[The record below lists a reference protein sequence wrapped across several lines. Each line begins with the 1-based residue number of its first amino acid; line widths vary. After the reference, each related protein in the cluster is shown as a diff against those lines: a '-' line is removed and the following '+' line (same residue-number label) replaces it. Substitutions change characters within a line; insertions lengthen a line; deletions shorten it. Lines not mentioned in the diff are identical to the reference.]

1 MNKIYNFIKNNSSWL
16 IPAFGLLCLVCYCA
30 HFILSLV
37 QGVDDT
43 TNVFDVLRIFLS
55 EIFVYLVGVFMMIF
69 GRARNNARMQK
80 LIVFLSGIYLAVSNF
95 VSGVSGMFMI
105 VNNSGA
111 TLIISYV
118 LEFMVSLAWVF
129 ILCEGSYGY
138 LQNNFE
144 RRIGVIAN
152 LFSVVLILN
161 LVSVVLS
168 FIIAGAGGALISI
181 FIASLPSLTSFFYLA
196 CLYCSYID
204 IYYIGY
210 NNPRPKKDKEKK
222 EKIDLDIHSY

>member
-1 MNKIYNFIKNNSSWL
+1 MNKIYNFIKKNSSWL
-16 IPAFGLLCLVCYCA
+16 IPAFGILCLVCYCA
-30 HFILSLV
+30 VFFLSLV
-37 QGVDDT
+37 QDVDGT
-43 TNVFDVLRIFLS
+43 TNVFDVLKNFLS
-55 EIFVYLVGVFMMIF
+55 GIFVYLVGVFMMIF

-105 VNNSGA
+105 VDSGA

-118 LEFMVSLAWVF
+118 LSFIVSLAWVF

-168 FIIAGAGGALISI
+168 FIIAGANGALISI
-181 FIASLPSLTSFFYLA
+181 FIASLPSLTSLFYLA

-210 NNPRPKKDKEKK
+210 NNPHPKKDKEKK
-222 EKIDLDIHSY
+222 ETIDLDIHSY

>member
-1 MNKIYNFIKNNSSWL
+1 MNKIYNFIKKNSSWL
-16 IPAFGLLCLVCYCA
+16 IPAFGILCLVCYCA
-30 HFILSLV
+30 HFTLSLV

-43 TNVFDVLRIFLS
+43 ANVFQVLGFLLS
-55 EIFVYLVGVFMMIF
+55 GIFVYLVGVFMMIF
-69 GRARNNARMQK
+69 GRVRNNARMQK

-105 VNNSGA
+105 VDSGV

-118 LEFMVSLAWVF
+118 LSFIVSLAWVF

-168 FIIAGAGGALISI
+168 FIMAGADGALISI

-210 NNPRPKKDKEKK
+210 NNPRPKKDKEK
-222 EKIDLDIHSY
+222 IDLDIHSY

>member
-1 MNKIYNFIKNNSSWL
+1 MNKIYNFIKKNSSWL
-16 IPAFGLLCLVCYCA
+16 IPAFGILCLVCYCA
-30 HFILSLV
+30 VFILSLV
-37 QGVDDT
+37 QDVDGT
-43 TNVFDVLRIFLS
+43 TNVFDVLKNFLS
-55 EIFVYLVGVFMMIF
+55 GIFVYLVGVFMMIF

-105 VNNSGA
+105 VDNSV

-118 LEFMVSLAWVF
+118 LSFIVSLAWVF

-168 FIIAGAGGALISI
+168 FIIAGANGALISI

>member
-1 MNKIYNFIKNNSSWL
+1 MNKIYNFIKKNSSWL

-37 QGVDDT
+37 QDVDDT

-105 VNNSGA
+105 VNSV

-118 LEFMVSLAWVF
+118 LEFIVSLAWVF

-210 NNPRPKKDKEKK
+210 NNPRPKKNKEKK

>member
-1 MNKIYNFIKNNSSWL
+1 MNKIYDFIKKNSSWL
-16 IPAFGLLCLVCYCA
+16 IPAFGILCSVCYCA
-30 HFILSLV
+30 VFILSLV
-37 QGVDDT
+37 QDVDGT
-43 TNVFDVLRIFLS
+43 TNVFDVLKNFLS
-55 EIFVYLVGVFMMIF
+55 GIFVYLVGVFMMIF

-105 VNNSGA
+105 VDSGA

-118 LEFMVSLAWVF
+118 LSFIVSLAWVF

-168 FIIAGAGGALISI
+168 FIIAGANGALISI
-181 FIASLPSLTSFFYLA
+181 FIASLPSLTSLFYLA

>member
-1 MNKIYNFIKNNSSWL
+1 
-16 IPAFGLLCLVCYCA
+16 
-30 HFILSLV
+30 
-37 QGVDDT
+37 
-43 TNVFDVLRIFLS
+43 
-55 EIFVYLVGVFMMIF
+55 MMIF
-69 GRARNNARMQK
+69 GRARNNAKMQK

-105 VNNSGA
+105 VNNSA

-118 LEFMVSLAWVF
+118 LEFIVSLAWVF

>member
-1 MNKIYNFIKNNSSWL
+1 MNKIYNFIKKNSSWL
-16 IPAFGLLCLVCYCA
+16 IPAFGLLCLVCYCT

-105 VNNSGA
+105 VNSGA

-168 FIIAGAGGALISI
+168 FIIAGASGALISI
-181 FIASLPSLTSFFYLA
+181 FIDSLPSLTSFFYLA

>member
-1 MNKIYNFIKNNSSWL
+1 MNKIYNFIKKNSSWL

-30 HFILSLV
+30 HFTLSLV

-43 TNVFDVLRIFLS
+43 ANVFQVLGFLLS
-55 EIFVYLVGVFMMIF
+55 GIFVYLVGVFMMIF

-105 VNNSGA
+105 VNNSV

-118 LEFMVSLAWVF
+118 LSFIVSLAWVF

-152 LFSVVLILN
+152 LFSVILILN

-168 FIIAGAGGALISI
+168 FIMAGADGALISI

>member
-1 MNKIYNFIKNNSSWL
+1 MNKIYNFIKKNSSWL

-30 HFILSLV
+30 HFTLSLV

-43 TNVFDVLRIFLS
+43 TNVFQVLGNLLS
-55 EIFVYLVGVFMMIF
+55 GIFVYLVGVFMMIF

-105 VNNSGA
+105 VNNSV

-118 LEFMVSLAWVF
+118 LDFIVSLAWVF

-152 LFSVVLILN
+152 LLSVVLILN

-168 FIIAGAGGALISI
+168 FIIAGVNGALISI
-181 FIASLPSLTSFFYLA
+181 FVASLPSLTSFFYLA

>member
-1 MNKIYNFIKNNSSWL
+1 MNKIYNFIKKNSSWL

-30 HFILSLV
+30 HFTLSLV

-43 TNVFDVLRIFLS
+43 TNVFHVLGILLS
-55 EIFVYLVGVFMMIF
+55 GIFVYLVGVFMMIF

-95 VSGVSGMFMI
+95 VSGVSGLFMI
-105 VNNSGA
+105 VNSGA

-118 LEFMVSLAWVF
+118 LSFIVSLAWVY

-152 LFSVVLILN
+152 LLSVVLILN

-168 FIIAGAGGALISI
+168 FIIAGANGALIYI
-181 FIASLPSLTSFFYLA
+181 FIDSLPSLTSFFYLA

-222 EKIDLDIHSY
+222 EEIDLDIHSY

>member
-1 MNKIYNFIKNNSSWL
+1 MNKIYNFIKKISSWL
-16 IPAFGLLCLVCYCA
+16 IPAFGILCLVCYCA
-30 HFILSLV
+30 HFTLSLV

-43 TNVFDVLRIFLS
+43 TNVFQVLGFLLS
-55 EIFVYLVGVFMMIF
+55 GIFVYLVGVFMMIF
-69 GRARNNARMQK
+69 GRVRNNARMQK

-105 VNNSGA
+105 VDSGV

-118 LEFMVSLAWVF
+118 LSFIVSLAWVF

-152 LFSVVLILN
+152 LFSVILILN

-168 FIIAGAGGALISI
+168 FIMAGADGALISI

-210 NNPRPKKDKEKK
+210 NNPRPKKHKEKK

>member
-1 MNKIYNFIKNNSSWL
+1 
-16 IPAFGLLCLVCYCA
+16 
-30 HFILSLV
+30 
-37 QGVDDT
+37 
-43 TNVFDVLRIFLS
+43 
-55 EIFVYLVGVFMMIF
+55 MMIF

-105 VNNSGA
+105 VNNGA

-118 LEFMVSLAWVF
+118 LSFIVSLAWVF

-138 LQNNFE
+138 LQKNFE

-168 FIIAGAGGALISI
+168 FIIAGANGALISI

-222 EKIDLDIHSY
+222 ETIDLDIHSY

>member
-1 MNKIYNFIKNNSSWL
+1 MNKIYNFIKKNSSWL
-16 IPAFGLLCLVCYCA
+16 IPAFGILCLVCYCA
-30 HFILSLV
+30 HFTLSLV

-43 TNVFDVLRIFLS
+43 TNVFQVLGNLLS
-55 EIFVYLVGVFMMIF
+55 GIFVYLVGVFMLIF

-105 VNNSGA
+105 VNNSV

-118 LEFMVSLAWVF
+118 LEFIVSLAWVF

-168 FIIAGAGGALISI
+168 FIIAGADGALISI

>member
-1 MNKIYNFIKNNSSWL
+1 MNKIYNFIKKNSSWL

-30 HFILSLV
+30 HFTLSLV

-43 TNVFDVLRIFLS
+43 TNVFQVLGNLLS
-55 EIFVYLVGVFMMIF
+55 GIFVYLVGVFMMIF

-105 VNNSGA
+105 VNNSV

-118 LEFMVSLAWVF
+118 LEFIVSLAWVF

-168 FIIAGAGGALISI
+168 FIIAGVDGALISI

-210 NNPRPKKDKEKK
+210 NNPRPKKNKEKK

>member
-1 MNKIYNFIKNNSSWL
+1 MNKIYNFIKKNSSWL

-37 QGVDDT
+37 QDVDDT

-105 VNNSGA
+105 VNNSA

-210 NNPRPKKDKEKK
+210 NNPRPKKNK

>member
-1 MNKIYNFIKNNSSWL
+1 
-16 IPAFGLLCLVCYCA
+16 
-30 HFILSLV
+30 
-37 QGVDDT
+37 
-43 TNVFDVLRIFLS
+43 
-55 EIFVYLVGVFMMIF
+55 MMIF

-80 LIVFLSGIYLAVSNF
+80 LIVFLSGIYLTVSNF

-105 VNNSGA
+105 VDNSA

-118 LEFMVSLAWVF
+118 LSFIVSLAWVF

-168 FIIAGAGGALISI
+168 FIIAGANGALISI
-181 FIASLPSLTSFFYLA
+181 FVASLPSLTSFFYLA
-196 CLYCSYID
+196 CVYCSYID

-222 EKIDLDIHSY
+222 ETIDLDIHSY

>member
-16 IPAFGLLCLVCYCA
+16 IPAFGLFCLVCYCA

-37 QGVDDT
+37 QDVDDT
-43 TNVFDVLRIFLS
+43 TNVFDVLRNFLS

-105 VNNSGA
+105 VNSGA

>member
-1 MNKIYNFIKNNSSWL
+1 MNKIYNFIKKNSSWL
-16 IPAFGLLCLVCYCA
+16 IPVLGILCLVCYCA
-30 HFILSLV
+30 AFILSLV
-37 QGVDDT
+37 QGVDNT
-43 TNVFDVLRIFLS
+43 TDVFDVLGSLLS
-55 EIFVYLVGVFMMIF
+55 GIFVYLVGVFMMIF

-95 VSGVSGMFMI
+95 VSGVNGMFMI
-105 VNNSGA
+105 VNSGA

-118 LEFMVSLAWVF
+118 LSFIVSLAWVF

-168 FIIAGAGGALISI
+168 FIIAGANGALISI
-181 FIASLPSLTSFFYLA
+181 FIASLPSLTSLFYLA

-222 EKIDLDIHSY
+222 EKIDLEIHSY

>member
-1 MNKIYNFIKNNSSWL
+1 
-16 IPAFGLLCLVCYCA
+16 
-30 HFILSLV
+30 V
-37 QGVDDT
+37 QGVDNT
-43 TNVFDVLRIFLS
+43 TDVFDVLRIFLS
-55 EIFVYLVGVFMMIF
+55 GIFVYLVGVFMMIF

-105 VNNSGA
+105 VDNSV

-118 LEFMVSLAWVF
+118 LSFIVSLAWVF

-168 FIIAGAGGALISI
+168 FIIAGANGALISI
-181 FIASLPSLTSFFYLA
+181 FIASLPSLTSLFYLA

>member
-1 MNKIYNFIKNNSSWL
+1 MNKIYNFIKKNSSWL
-16 IPAFGLLCLVCYCA
+16 IPAFGILCLVCYCA
-30 HFILSLV
+30 VFILFLV
-37 QGVDDT
+37 QDVDGT
-43 TNVFDVLRIFLS
+43 TNVFDVLKNFLS

-105 VNNSGA
+105 VDSGA

-118 LEFMVSLAWVF
+118 LSFIVSLAWVF

-168 FIIAGAGGALISI
+168 FIIAGANGALISI
-181 FIASLPSLTSFFYLA
+181 FIASLPSLTSLFYLA

>member
-1 MNKIYNFIKNNSSWL
+1 MNKIYNFIKKNSSWL
-16 IPAFGLLCLVCYCA
+16 IPALGILCLICYCA
-30 HFILSLV
+30 AFILSLV
-37 QGVDDT
+37 QGVDNT
-43 TNVFDVLRIFLS
+43 TDVFDVLRIFLS
-55 EIFVYLVGVFMMIF
+55 GIFVYLVGVFMMIF

-95 VSGVSGMFMI
+95 VSGVNGMFMI
-105 VNNSGA
+105 VNSGA

-118 LEFMVSLAWVF
+118 LSFIVSLAWVF

-168 FIIAGAGGALISI
+168 FIIAGANGALISI
-181 FIASLPSLTSFFYLA
+181 FIASLPSLTSLFYLA

>member
-1 MNKIYNFIKNNSSWL
+1 MNKIYNFIKKNSSWL
-16 IPAFGLLCLVCYCA
+16 IPAFGILCLVCYCA
-30 HFILSLV
+30 HFTLSLV

-43 TNVFDVLRIFLS
+43 ANVFQVLGFLLS
-55 EIFVYLVGVFMMIF
+55 GIFVYLVGVFMMIF

-105 VNNSGA
+105 VNNSV

-118 LEFMVSLAWVF
+118 LSFIVSLAWVF

-168 FIIAGAGGALISI
+168 FIIAGADGALISI

-196 CLYCSYID
+196 CIYCSYID

>member
-1 MNKIYNFIKNNSSWL
+1 MNKIYNFIKKNSSWL

-30 HFILSLV
+30 HFTLSLV

-43 TNVFDVLRIFLS
+43 TNVFHVLGILLS
-55 EIFVYLVGVFMMIF
+55 GIFVYLVGVFMMIF

-95 VSGVSGMFMI
+95 VSGVSGIFMI
-105 VNNSGA
+105 VNSGV

-118 LEFMVSLAWVF
+118 LSFIVSLAWVY

-152 LFSVVLILN
+152 LLSVVLILN

-168 FIIAGAGGALISI
+168 FIIAGANGALISI
-181 FIASLPSLTSFFYLA
+181 FIASLPSLTSLFYLA

>member
-1 MNKIYNFIKNNSSWL
+1 MNKIYNFIKKNSSWL
-16 IPAFGLLCLVCYCA
+16 IPAFGLFCLVCYCA

-43 TNVFDVLRIFLS
+43 TNVFDVLGNFLS
-55 EIFVYLVGVFMMIF
+55 GIFVYLVGVFMMIF

-95 VSGVSGMFMI
+95 VTGVSGMFMI
-105 VNNSGA
+105 VNNSA

-118 LEFMVSLAWVF
+118 LSFIVSLAWVY

-152 LFSVVLILN
+152 LLSVVLILN

-168 FIIAGAGGALISI
+168 FIIAGANGALISI

-222 EKIDLDIHSY
+222 ETIDLDIHSY

>member
-1 MNKIYNFIKNNSSWL
+1 MNNIYNFIKKNSSWL
-16 IPAFGLLCLVCYCA
+16 IPAFGILCLVCYCA
-30 HFILSLV
+30 VFILSLV
-37 QGVDDT
+37 QDVDGT
-43 TNVFDVLRIFLS
+43 TDVFDVLKNFLS
-55 EIFVYLVGVFMMIF
+55 GIFVYLVGVFMMIF

-105 VNNSGA
+105 VDSGA

-118 LEFMVSLAWVF
+118 LSFIVSLAWVF

-161 LVSVVLS
+161 LVSVVPS
-168 FIIAGAGGALISI
+168 FIIAGANGALISI

-210 NNPRPKKDKEKK
+210 NNPRQKKDKEKK
-222 EKIDLDIHSY
+222 ETIDLDIHSY

>member
-1 MNKIYNFIKNNSSWL
+1 MNKIYNFIKKNSSWL
-16 IPAFGLLCLVCYCA
+16 IPAFGLLCLVCYCV

-37 QGVDDT
+37 QDVDDT

-95 VSGVSGMFMI
+95 VSGISGMFMI
-105 VNNSGA
+105 VNNSA

-210 NNPRPKKDKEKK
+210 NNPRPKKNKEKK

>member
-1 MNKIYNFIKNNSSWL
+1 MNKIYNFIKKNSSWL
-16 IPAFGLLCLVCYCA
+16 IPAFGILCLVCYCA
-30 HFILSLV
+30 HFTLSLV

-43 TNVFDVLRIFLS
+43 TNVFQVLGNLLS
-55 EIFVYLVGVFMMIF
+55 GIFVYLVGVFMMIF

-105 VNNSGA
+105 VNNSA

-168 FIIAGAGGALISI
+168 FIIAGADGALISI

-196 CLYCSYID
+196 CVYCSYID

>member
-1 MNKIYNFIKNNSSWL
+1 MNKIYNFIKKNSSWL

-30 HFILSLV
+30 HFTLSLV

-43 TNVFDVLRIFLS
+43 TNVFQVLGNLLS
-55 EIFVYLVGVFMMIF
+55 GIFVYLVGVFMMIF

-95 VSGVSGMFMI
+95 VTGFSGMFMI
-105 VNNSGA
+105 VNNSV

-118 LEFMVSLAWVF
+118 LEFIVSLAWVF

-168 FIIAGAGGALISI
+168 FIIAGADGALISI